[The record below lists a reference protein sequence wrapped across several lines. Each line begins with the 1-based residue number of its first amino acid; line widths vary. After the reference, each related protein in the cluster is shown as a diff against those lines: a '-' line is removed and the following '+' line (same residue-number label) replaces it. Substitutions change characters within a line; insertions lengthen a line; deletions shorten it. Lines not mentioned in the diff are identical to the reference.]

1 MENKYK
7 EFIVSR
13 LYGLIEGSPQSLESM
28 IKDDFKVI
36 FKHETCSV
44 NVTSTNRVIEDEY
57 MKGM

>member
-36 FKHETCSV
+36 Y
-44 NVTSTNRVIEDEY
+44 NRLALLR
-57 MKGM
+57 